1 MPIAII
7 GHLLQ
12 IKWTKLRENKIF
24 PIKMKINGC
33 SLIYIEAEKVGGIKA
48 VSVENWWGIWKR
60 QRKSA
65 DTQIHKYKSQTHKYK
80 SQKHKYED
88 QLMIDEEFGRG
99 RERVQIHKYTN
110 TNHKYT
116 NMKIKAVSVDDW
128 WGIWKMQR
136 KWRRCISCLNAYLH
150 IFESLLLSNTKT
162 TDGSAMSVHWTKNA
176 KCLIKHPELINGAAA
191 L

>member
-1 MPIAII
+1 MCTLFISRHAHCHYWSPIAN
-7 GHLLQ
+7 Q
-12 IKWTKLRENKIF
+12 MNKRRKNKIF

-33 SLIYIEAEKVGGIKA
+33 SLIYIEAEKVAGIKA

-80 SQKHKYED
+80 SQIHKYED

-99 RERVQIHKYTN
+99 RGRVQIHKYKN

-116 NMKIKAVSVDDW
+116 NMSISW
-128 WGIWKMQR
+128 WLMRNLEEAEKGCR
-136 KWRRCISCLNAYLH
+136 
-150 IFESLLLSNTKT
+150 
-162 TDGSAMSVHWTKNA
+162 GSEGDAFFA
-176 KCLIKHPELINGAAA
+176 
-191 L
+191 